1 MSMNLQVKIFVS
13 DILQIVENFELHV
26 AHRLRPRP
34 AKTSRSIVAKF
45 ERHKDRNEILTAAAR
60 SAKLKGSGFGVYEQL
75 PKEIGDRRKELWPIF
90 KREQRLGRRVKFT
103 TDKLIVDGR
112 RIYPSTMPR
121 KFHLET
127 QNQSNNH
134 NSIPYDAN
142 RNVLDAVFDQ
152 RRSDRN
158 GGNNTA

>member
-1 MSMNLQVKIFVS
+1 MNLQVKIFVS

-121 KFHLET
+121 KFHLDT